1 MGSPELEEAV
11 LIEEPMT
18 GVDTKNATAC
28 DEVKET
34 AEVVVKP
41 ITRGERGS
49 PLKQTST
56 MPG

>member
-1 MGSPELEEAV
+1 
-11 LIEEPMT
+11 MT

-28 DEVKET
+28 DEVKDT